1 MKQEREKK
9 RNFKQFKMGNKKCL
23 ARVKTGWLKRGK
35 NHLFFYFTGTSWRR
49 TISHFLISVQFCFLW
64 WWWWDTRGRREKGRE
79 RTVSV
84 SFFLFQIFFF
94 SFCFHFISF
103 LFFIRNEKQ
112 CKTTDKC
119 RQQREASQAKDPGN
133 YKMTFGSDRDE
144 NTERKK
150 KNGAKKTLKKIVFA
164 K

>member
-1 MKQEREKK
+1 MVKKGYKSSLFLLYRNILAKNYFSFSYFRPVLLFVVVVVGHKREKRK
-9 RNFKQFKMGNKKCL
+9 R
-23 ARVKTGWLKRGK
+23 KRE
-35 NHLFFYFTGTSWRR
+35 NRFSFIFF
-49 TISHFLISVQFCFLW
+49 
-64 WWWWDTRGRREKGRE
+64 
-79 RTVSV
+79 VSN
-84 SFFLFQIFFF
+84 IFFF
-94 SFCFHFISF
+94 IFFRFISF